1 MHCRAIDW
9 VARFVY
15 YVYMTNEELVAYHE
29 QTGLSHS
36 TAVAHACRVLN
47 MAALESKSRE
57 QAIDILR
64 EAAVRTQLSSA
75 SWDMLVHAG
84 QYLKRRT
91 LLVNSI
97 FKGGK

>member
-1 MHCRAIDW
+1 
-9 VARFVY
+9 
-15 YVYMTNEELVAYHE
+15 MTHTDQVV
-29 QTGLSHS
+29 T
-36 TAVAHACRVLN
+36 
-47 MAALESKSRE
+47 K

-64 EAAVRTQLSSA
+64 EAAVRTQLFSA